1 MLILHESHTV
11 LVSVVWIVTIA
22 IPTFLQWLGS
32 HNKLCFQHLEEN
44 THTLLMWQAMHT
56 QSFHKLMNELNI
68 PAQAEAQPHSCREA
82 ADEGNTL

>member
-1 MLILHESHTV
+1 M
-11 LVSVVWIVTIA
+11 
-22 IPTFLQWLGS
+22 
-32 HNKLCFQHLEEN
+32 
-44 THTLLMWQAMHT
+44 LLMWQAMHT